1 MAVAVE
7 RDWEI
12 EHVDVVGAYLNS
24 ELEETI
30 YMKIPEGV
38 DGDVQNYVC
47 RLNKSL
53 YMLKQAGINWCDF
66 LSNVME
72 NLGFMSAIHVS
83 L

>member
-1 MAVAVE
+1 MVVAVE

-38 DGDVQNYVC
+38 DGDVQNYVF

-53 YMLKQAGINWCDF
+53 YGLKQAGKNWYDF
-66 LSNVME
+66 LSNVMD
-72 NLGFMSAIHVS
+72 NLGFMKCVS
-83 L
+83 DP